1 MRIGLWLL
9 AVLGTV
15 GAGFAAQATGA
26 PPAQGDNGMEMATE
40 AGFTAWVA
48 GFRTRAMAAGITPQ
62 TFDAAFR
69 DARPGSTMAKPE
81 SG

>member
-1 MRIGLWLL
+1 
-9 AVLGTV
+9 
-15 GAGFAAQATGA
+15 
-26 PPAQGDNGMEMATE
+26 MEMATE